1 VEEGIALGHENF
13 LTFVMRVRALKAR
26 QRRKQIRRG
35 NDRKKGN
42 GKSNSTD
49 KKKQIPGGNDRK
61 KSNGKSLAEAATPSA
76 TAGLVAGR
84 SAALRSAQD
93 DSAEA
98 RR

>member
-1 VEEGIALGHENF
+1 MEEGIALGHENF

-61 KSNGKSLAEAATPSA
+61 NGKGSAEAAKPSA
-76 TAGLVAGR
+76 TAGLVAGP